1 MKKIRILTYHHV
13 TNNGAVLQAYSLC
26 NALEK
31 KFNNYDVKILDYKS
45 REVEIGEL
53 LKIFKFYRKVPFLN
67 FLRYFKF
74 KKFIEKNLR
83 LDKSVHRFQ
92 GYNKIIEFLN
102 SQNYDMLVVGSDAI
116 WKIAESSLLPKFPNV
131 YWLSNQISAKK
142 IAYAASAY
150 QSDVNLVNKYKGA
163 IRDCLNAFNLIG
175 VRDEFTIDL
184 VKNCNINNDIPVLKI
199 PDPTFLYEIKKTNVD
214 KILINLGIDLDK
226 PVLGILIYDREKFSK
241 SVRDNFKSKGYQI
254 IALSMYNPYADLNLG
269 HLLDPFEWA
278 EIFKYLTFCITD
290 RFHGTIFCLK
300 NKTPFTCIEPTPL
313 KSTNESKLYSLLND
327 FNMLECYSDL
337 YSKNFDI
344 NEFFD
349 KCSELL
355 NIWDDQCK
363 NKIEE
368 KLEELK
374 NRNYNFIEK
383 MGGLENV

>member
-31 KFNNYDVKILDYKS
+31 KNNDYNVKILDYKS
-45 REVEIGEL
+45 REVELGEL
-53 LKIFKFYRKVPFLN
+53 LKIFKLYRKDPFFN
-67 FLRYFKF
+67 FSRYFKF

-83 LDKSVHRFQ
+83 LDKSVHGFQ

-102 SQNYDMLVVGSDAI
+102 SQNYDMLVVGSDVI
-116 WKIAESSLLPKFPNV
+116 WKIAERSLLPKFPNV
-131 YWLSNQISAKK
+131 YWLSNQISAPK

-175 VRDEFTIDL
+175 VRDEFTMNL
-184 VKNCNINNDIPVLKI
+184 VKKCDINSDIPVLKI
-199 PDPTFLYEIKKTNVD
+199 QDPTFLYGIKKTNVD
-214 KILINLGIDLDK
+214 RILTNSGIDLDK
-226 PVLGILIYDREKFSK
+226 PILGILIYGNDKFSK
-241 SVRDNFKSKGYQI
+241 SIRDYFKSKGYQI
-254 IALSMYNPYADLNLG
+254 IALSMYNLYADLNLG

-300 NKTPFTCIEPTPL
+300 NKTPFTCIEPRPL

-355 NIWDDQCK
+355 NVWDDQYK
-363 NKIEE
+363 NKIEG
-368 KLEELK
+368 KLKEMK
-374 NRNYNFIEK
+374 NTNYNFIDQ
-383 MGGLENV
+383 MGELENV